1 MKKTQTQHKIPTS
14 TAPSKVRATK
24 PVTRVVTQVITPT
37 ASARPRRSERAIDT
51 VKTKPSRGNPPAATP
66 HPISKQATIAAMLRQ
81 RNGTT
86 ITELMAATG
95 WQSHSIRAALTGLRK
110 AGHQIERQRETAG
123 ATRYLCTAA

>member
-1 MKKTQTQHKIPTS
+1 MSKTQTQHKIPTS
-14 TAPSKVRATK
+14 TARPKARATEI
-24 PVTRVVTQVITPT
+24 ITPT

-51 VKTKPSRGNPPAATP
+51 VKTTSSRRNPPAATP
-66 HPISKQATIAAMLRQ
+66 RPTSKQATIAAMLRQ

-110 AGHQIERQRETAG
+110 AGHQIERQRDVSG
-123 ATRYLCTAA
+123 ATRYLGIVAT

>member
-1 MKKTQTQHKIPTS
+1 MSKTQTQHKIPTS
-14 TAPSKVRATK
+14 TTRSKARATE
-24 PVTRVVTQVITPT
+24 TVTQVITPT

-51 VKTKPSRGNPPAATP
+51 VKTTSSRSSPPATTP
-66 HPISKQATIAAMLRQ
+66 RPTSKQATIAAMLRQ

-110 AGHQIERQRETAG
+110 AGHQIERQRDVSG
-123 ATRYLCTAA
+123 ATRYLGTVAA

>member
-1 MKKTQTQHKIPTS
+1 MSKTQTQHKIPTS
-14 TAPSKVRATK
+14 TARAKARATEA
-24 PVTRVVTQVITPT
+24 VTPVITPT

-51 VKTKPSRGNPPAATP
+51 VKTKPSRSNPPAATP
-66 HPISKQATIAAMLRQ
+66 RPTSKQATIAAMLQQ

-110 AGHQIERQRETAG
+110 SGHQIERQRDQSG
-123 ATRYLCTAA
+123 ATRYRGAAA

>member
-1 MKKTQTQHKIPTS
+1 MSKTQTQHKIPTS
-14 TAPSKVRATK
+14 TARAKARATEA
-24 PVTRVVTQVITPT
+24 VTPVITPT

-51 VKTKPSRGNPPAATP
+51 VKTKPSRSNPPAATP
-66 HPISKQATIAAMLRQ
+66 RPTSKQATIAAMLQQ

-110 AGHQIERQRETAG
+110 AGHQIERQRDDSG
-123 ATRYLCTAA
+123 ATRYLGTAAA

>member
-1 MKKTQTQHKIPTS
+1 MSKTQTQHKIPTS
-14 TAPSKVRATK
+14 TARAKARATEA
-24 PVTRVVTQVITPT
+24 VTPVITPT

-51 VKTKPSRGNPPAATP
+51 VKTKPSRSNPPAATP
-66 HPISKQATIAAMLRQ
+66 RPTSKQATIAAMLQQ

-110 AGHQIERQRETAG
+110 AGHHIERQRDDSGT
-123 ATRYLCTAA
+123 TRYRGAAA

>member
-1 MKKTQTQHKIPTS
+1 MIKTQTQHKNPTS
-14 TAPSKVRATK
+14 TTRSKARATEA
-24 PVTRVVTQVITPT
+24 VTPVITPT

-51 VKTKPSRGNPPAATP
+51 VNTKPSRSNPPAATP
-66 HPISKQATIAAMLRQ
+66 RPASKQATIAAMLRQ

-110 AGHQIERQRETAG
+110 AGHQIERQRDASG
-123 ATRYLCTAA
+123 ATRYLGTVAT

>member
-1 MKKTQTQHKIPTS
+1 MSKTQTPHKIPTS
-14 TAPSKVRATK
+14 ITRSKARAIEA
-24 PVTRVVTQVITPT
+24 VTQVITPK
-37 ASARPRRSERAIDT
+37 APARPRRTERAIDT

-110 AGHQIERQRETAG
+110 AGHQIERQRDTAG

>member
-1 MKKTQTQHKIPTS
+1 MIKTLTQHKIPTS
-14 TAPSKVRATK
+14 TTRSKARAIEA
-24 PVTRVVTQVITPT
+24 VTQVIMPK
-37 ASARPRRSERAIDT
+37 APVRPRRTERAIDT

-110 AGHQIERQRETAG
+110 AGHQIERQRDTAG